1 MQLSQKE
8 ASLLKDMKDQ
18 EKLCIE
24 KYSKHAAC
32 ACDGQLKTLFTQ
44 LAAAEKQHLGYLD
57 KIGEGTVPQVATGSA
72 ILPSSFSPCYGAAE
86 TPQKQSDCFLCSDL
100 LAGEKH
106 VSSLYDTCIFEFRD
120 EGVRNALNTIQ
131 KQEQNHGKT
140 IYDYMSVN
148 GMY

>member
-32 ACDGQLKTLFTQ
+32 ACDGQLKNLFTQ
-44 LAAAEKQHLGYLD
+44 LASAEKQHLGYLD
-57 KIGEGTVPQVATGSA
+57 KIGEGTVPQVATGSSS
-72 ILPSSFSPCYGAAE
+72 IPSSFSPCYGMAD

-106 VSSLYDTCIFEFRD
+106 VSSLYDTCIFEFKD
-120 EGVRNALNTIQ
+120 EGVRNVLNTIQ
-131 KQEQNHGKT
+131 KQEQQHGKT
-140 IYDYMSVN
+140 IYDYMSTN

>member
-32 ACDGQLKTLFTQ
+32 ACDGQLKNLFTQ
-44 LAAAEKQHLGYLD
+44 LASAEKQHLGYLD
-57 KIGEGTVPQVATGSA
+57 KIGEGTVPQVATGSSST
-72 ILPSSFSPCYGAAE
+72 PSSFSPCYGMAD

-106 VSSLYDTCIFEFRD
+106 VSSLYDTCIFEFKD
-120 EGVRNALNTIQ
+120 EGVRNVLNTIQ
-131 KQEQNHGKT
+131 KQEQQHGKT
-140 IYDYMSVN
+140 IYDYMSTN

>member
-32 ACDGQLKTLFTQ
+32 ACDGQLKNLFTQ
-44 LAAAEKQHLGYLD
+44 LASAEKQHLGYLD
-57 KIGEGTVPQVATGSA
+57 KIGEGTVPQVATGSSS
-72 ILPSSFSPCYGAAE
+72 IPSSFSPCYGMAD

-106 VSSLYDTCIFEFRD
+106 VSSLYDTCIFEFKD
-120 EGVRNALNTIQ
+120 EGLRNVLNTIQ
-131 KQEQNHGKT
+131 KQEQQHGKT
-140 IYDYMSVN
+140 IYDYMSTN

>member
-32 ACDGQLKTLFTQ
+32 ACDGQLKNLFTQ
-44 LAAAEKQHLGYLD
+44 LASAEKQHLGYLD
-57 KIGEGTVPQVATGSA
+57 KIGEGTVPQVATGGSS
-72 ILPSSFSPCYGAAE
+72 IPSSFSPCYGMAD

-106 VSSLYDTCIFEFRD
+106 VSSLYDTCIFEFKD
-120 EGVRNALNTIQ
+120 EGVRNVLNTIQ
-131 KQEQNHGKT
+131 KQEQQHGKT
-140 IYDYMSVN
+140 IYDYMSTN

>member
-32 ACDGQLKTLFTQ
+32 ACDGQLKNLFTQ
-44 LAAAEKQHLGYLD
+44 LASAEKQHLGYLD
-57 KIGEGTVPQVATGSA
+57 KIGEGTVPQVATGSSS
-72 ILPSSFSPCYGAAE
+72 IPSSFSPCYGMAD

-106 VSSLYDTCIFEFRD
+106 VSSLSEIEQRVKEIFYSGNEIKK
-120 EGVRNALNTIQ
+120 LNCC
-131 KQEQNHGKT
+131 KNESKES
-140 IYDYMSVN
+140 DYIIVVQIF
-148 GMY
+148 

>member
-32 ACDGQLKTLFTQ
+32 ACDGQLKNLFTQ
-44 LAAAEKQHLGYLD
+44 LASAEKQHLGYLD
-57 KIGEGTVPQVATGSA
+57 KIGEGTVPQVATGSSS
-72 ILPSSFSPCYGAAE
+72 IPSSFSPCYGMAD

-106 VSSLYDTCIFEFRD
+106 VSSLYDTCIFEFKD
-120 EGVRNALNTIQ
+120 EGVRNVLNTIQ
-131 KQEQNHGKT
+131 KQEQQHGKM
-140 IYDYMSVN
+140 IYDYMSTN